1 MQQFME
7 RVLSYLEANHDQAL
21 EGLKDFLRIPSVS
34 THPHHKADVLH
45 CAEYLADELRR
56 IGMKRVDVVPTA
68 GHPIVYAEWLEAPGQ
83 PTVLMYGHYD
93 VQPAE
98 PFDLWES
105 DPFDPTIRDGNL
117 FARGSTDDKG
127 QVWLHVKA
135 LEAHLEQHGRLPVN
149 VKMLI
154 EGEEEVASAH
164 LDAYIERHKEDLT
177 ADVVMISDTTMYDYE
192 RPAIGYGLRG
202 LVYMEIQIEGPNK
215 DLHSGGY
222 GGSVANPLN
231 ILSGIISEMI
241 DSDGRIAIPGFYDD
255 VVPLTDTESAAFTA
269 LAFSED
275 EYAERLGVAELKG
288 EKGYSTLERIWA
300 RPTLDVNG
308 LLGGFTGEGSKT
320 VIASKGM
327 AKVSMRLVP
336 NQDPEVIAQA
346 FEAYVK
352 KLAPSSVKINILR
365 HGTGKPILTPRDH
378 PAVKA
383 VDQAITQGFGISP
396 VYIREGGSIP
406 VVATF
411 QERLGLPTVLMGFG
425 LPDCDAH
432 APNEKFNLK
441 NFYRGIISAAWF
453 YQEYSNDRQA

>member
-1 MQQFME
+1 MD

-105 DPFDPTIRDGNL
+105 DPFDPTIRDDNL

-164 LDAYIERHKEDLT
+164 LDEYIERHKEDLT

-231 ILSGIISEMI
+231 ILSNIIAEMI
-241 DSDGRIAIPGFYDD
+241 DSDGRISIPGFYDD
-255 VVPLTDTESAAFTA
+255 IVPLTDTERAAFTA

-336 NQDPEVIAQA
+336 NQDPEVIARA
-346 FEAYVK
+346 FEVYVK

-383 VDQAITQGFGISP
+383 VDQAITRGFGISP

-453 YQEYSNDRQA
+453 YQEYSKDSEA

>member
-1 MQQFME
+1 MD
-7 RVLSYLEANHDQAL
+7 RVLSYIESHRDQAI

-34 THPHHKADVLH
+34 THPHHKADVSR
-45 CAEYLADELRR
+45 CAGFLADELRR
-56 IGMKRVDVVPTA
+56 IGMKRVNIAPTA

-98 PFDLWES
+98 PFELWES
-105 DPFDPTIRDGNL
+105 EPFEPTIRGDNL

-135 LEAHLEQHGRLPVN
+135 LEAHLAQHGRLPVN

-164 LDAYIERHKEDLT
+164 LETYIETHKEELE
-177 ADVVMISDTTMYDYE
+177 ADVVMVSDTTMYDYE
-192 RPAIGYGLRG
+192 RPSIGYGLRG

-231 ILSGIISEMI
+231 VISDIIAQLI
-241 DSDGRIAIPGFYDD
+241 DQNGRITIPGFYDHI
-255 VVPLTDTESAAFTA
+255 VPLTDTERTAFAA
-269 LAFSED
+269 LPFSEATF
-275 EYAERLGVAELKG
+275 AERLGVAELKG
-288 EKGYSTLERIWA
+288 EEGYSTLERIWA

-308 LLGGFTGEGSKT
+308 LMGGFTGEGSKT

-327 AKVSMRLVP
+327 AKISMRLVP
-336 NQDPEVIAQA
+336 DQDPEIIAET

-352 KLAPSSVKINILR
+352 TLAPPSVKINFLR
-365 HGTGKPILTPRDH
+365 HGTGKPILTPRNH

-383 VDQAITQGFGISP
+383 ADYAISQGFGIAP

-432 APNEKFNLK
+432 APNEKFNLQ
-441 NFYRGIISAAWF
+441 NFFRGIKSAAWF
-453 YQEYSNDRQA
+453 YAEYGKNNT

>member
-1 MQQFME
+1 MD

-68 GHPIVYAEWLEAPGQ
+68 GHPIVYAEWLEASGQ

-164 LDAYIERHKEDLT
+164 LDEYIERHKEDLT

-231 ILSGIISEMI
+231 ILSGIIAEMI
-241 DSDGRIAIPGFYDD
+241 DSDGRITIPGFYDD
-255 VVPLTDTESAAFTA
+255 IVPLTDTERAAFTA

-346 FEAYVK
+346 FEVYVK

-453 YQEYSNDRQA
+453 YQEYSKDSEA

>member
-1 MQQFME
+1 ME

-177 ADVVMISDTTMYDYE
+177 ANVVMISDTTMYDYE

-255 VVPLTDTESAAFTA
+255 VVPLKDTEGAAFTA

-275 EYAERLGVAELKG
+275 EYAKRLGVAELKG

-453 YQEYSNDRQA
+453 YQEYSNDSEA

>member
-1 MQQFME
+1 MD

-164 LDAYIERHKEDLT
+164 LDEYIERHKEDLT

-231 ILSGIISEMI
+231 ILSGIIAEMI
-241 DSDGRIAIPGFYDD
+241 DSDGRITIPGFYDD
-255 VVPLTDTESAAFTA
+255 IVPLTDTERAAFTA

-346 FEAYVK
+346 FEVYVK
-352 KLAPSSVKINILR
+352 KLVPSSVKINILR

-383 VDQAITQGFGISP
+383 ADQAITQGFGISP

-453 YQEYSNDRQA
+453 YQEYSNDSEA

>member
-1 MQQFME
+1 
-7 RVLSYLEANHDQAL
+7 
-21 EGLKDFLRIPSVS
+21 
-34 THPHHKADVLH
+34 
-45 CAEYLADELRR
+45 
-56 IGMKRVDVVPTA
+56 
-68 GHPIVYAEWLEAPGQ
+68 
-83 PTVLMYGHYD
+83 
-93 VQPAE
+93 
-98 PFDLWES
+98 
-105 DPFDPTIRDGNL
+105 
-117 FARGSTDDKG
+117 
-127 QVWLHVKA
+127 
-135 LEAHLEQHGRLPVN
+135 
-149 VKMLI
+149 
-154 EGEEEVASAH
+154 
-164 LDAYIERHKEDLT
+164 
-177 ADVVMISDTTMYDYE
+177 MISDTTMYDYE

-231 ILSGIISEMI
+231 ILSGIIAEMI
-241 DSDGRIAIPGFYDD
+241 DSDGRITIPGFYDD
-255 VVPLTDTESAAFTA
+255 IVPLTDTERAAFTA

-383 VDQAITQGFGISP
+383 ADQAITQGFGISP

-453 YQEYSNDRQA
+453 YQEYSKDSEA

>member
-1 MQQFME
+1 MD

-164 LDAYIERHKEDLT
+164 LDEYIERHKEDLT

-231 ILSGIISEMI
+231 ILSGIIAEMI
-241 DSDGRIAIPGFYDD
+241 DSDGRITIPGFYDD
-255 VVPLTDTESAAFTA
+255 IVPLTDTERAAFTA

-346 FEAYVK
+346 FEVYVK

-383 VDQAITQGFGISP
+383 ADQAITQGFGIPP

-453 YQEYSNDRQA
+453 YQEYSNDSEA

>member
-1 MQQFME
+1 MD
-7 RVLSYLEANHDQAL
+7 RVLSYLEANHEQAL

-241 DSDGRIAIPGFYDD
+241 DSDGRITIPGFYDD
-255 VVPLTDTESAAFTA
+255 VVPLTDTERTAFTA

-275 EYAERLGVAELKG
+275 EHAERLGVAELKG

-411 QERLGLPTVLMGFG
+411 QERLGFPTVLMGFG

-453 YQEYSNDRQA
+453 YQEYSKDSEA

>member
-1 MQQFME
+1 MD

-105 DPFDPTIRDGNL
+105 DPFDPTIRDDNL

-164 LDAYIERHKEDLT
+164 LDEYIERHKEDLT
-177 ADVVMISDTTMYDYE
+177 ADVVMISDTTMFDYE

-231 ILSGIISEMI
+231 ILSGIIAEMI
-241 DSDGRIAIPGFYDD
+241 DSDGRITIPGFYDD
-255 VVPLTDTESAAFTA
+255 IVPLTDTERAAFTA

-275 EYAERLGVAELKG
+275 EYAERLGVGELKG

-346 FEAYVK
+346 FEVYVK

-453 YQEYSNDRQA
+453 YQAY

>member
-1 MQQFME
+1 MD

-34 THPHHKADVLH
+34 THPHHKTDVLH
-45 CAEYLADELRR
+45 CAEYLANELRR

-164 LDAYIERHKEDLT
+164 LDEYIERHKEDLT

-231 ILSGIISEMI
+231 ILSDIIAEMI
-241 DSDGRIAIPGFYDD
+241 DSDGRITIPGFYDD
-255 VVPLTDTESAAFTA
+255 IVPLTDTERAAFTA

-346 FEAYVK
+346 FEVYVE

-383 VDQAITQGFGISP
+383 VYQAITQGFGISP

-453 YQEYSNDRQA
+453 YQEYSKDSEA

>member
-1 MQQFME
+1 MD

-105 DPFDPTIRDGNL
+105 DPFDPTIRDDNL

-164 LDAYIERHKEDLT
+164 LDEYIERHKEDLT
-177 ADVVMISDTTMYDYE
+177 ADVVMISDTTMFDYE

-231 ILSGIISEMI
+231 ILSGIIAEMI
-241 DSDGRIAIPGFYDD
+241 DSDGRITIPGFYDD
-255 VVPLTDTESAAFTA
+255 IVPLTDTERAAFTA

-346 FEAYVK
+346 FEVYVK

-453 YQEYSNDRQA
+453 YQAYSKDSEA

>member
-1 MQQFME
+1 MD

-164 LDAYIERHKEDLT
+164 LDEYIERHKEDLT

-202 LVYMEIQIEGPNK
+202 LVYVEIQIEGPNK

-231 ILSGIISEMI
+231 ILSDIIAEMI
-241 DSDGRIAIPGFYDD
+241 DSDGRITIPGFYDD
-255 VVPLTDTESAAFTA
+255 IVPLTDTERAAFTA

-346 FEAYVK
+346 FEVYVK

-453 YQEYSNDRQA
+453 YQEYSKDSEA

>member
-1 MQQFME
+1 MD
-7 RVLSYLEANHDQAL
+7 RVLSYLEANHEQAL

-241 DSDGRIAIPGFYDD
+241 DSDGRITIPGFYDD
-255 VVPLTDTESAAFTA
+255 VVPLTDTERTAFTA

-275 EYAERLGVAELKG
+275 EHAERLGVAELKG

-383 VDQAITQGFGISP
+383 VDQAITRGFGISP

-411 QERLGLPTVLMGFG
+411 QERLGFPTVLMGFG

-453 YQEYSNDRQA
+453 YQEYSKDSEA

>member
-1 MQQFME
+1 MD
-7 RVLSYLEANHDQAL
+7 RVLSYLEANHEQAL

-45 CAEYLADELRR
+45 CAEYLAAELRR

-135 LEAHLEQHGRLPVN
+135 LEAHLEQHGRVPVY
-149 VKMLI
+149 VKLLI

-241 DSDGRIAIPGFYDD
+241 DSDGRITIPGFYDD
-255 VVPLTDTESAAFTA
+255 VVPLTDTERTAFTA

-275 EYAERLGVAELKG
+275 EHAERLGVAELKG

-383 VDQAITQGFGISP
+383 VDQAITRGFGISP

-411 QERLGLPTVLMGFG
+411 QERLGFPTVLMGFG

-453 YQEYSNDRQA
+453 YQEYSNDSEA

>member
-1 MQQFME
+1 MD

-105 DPFDPTIRDGNL
+105 DPFDPTIRDDNL

-164 LDAYIERHKEDLT
+164 LDEYIEKHKEDLT

-231 ILSGIISEMI
+231 ILSDIIAEMI
-241 DSDGRIAIPGFYDD
+241 DSDGRITIPGFYDD
-255 VVPLTDTESAAFTA
+255 IVPLTDTERAAFTA

-346 FEAYVK
+346 FEVYVK

-383 VDQAITQGFGISP
+383 VYQAITQGFGISP

-453 YQEYSNDRQA
+453 YQEYSKDSEA

>member
-1 MQQFME
+1 
-7 RVLSYLEANHDQAL
+7 
-21 EGLKDFLRIPSVS
+21 
-34 THPHHKADVLH
+34 
-45 CAEYLADELRR
+45 
-56 IGMKRVDVVPTA
+56 
-68 GHPIVYAEWLEAPGQ
+68 
-83 PTVLMYGHYD
+83 
-93 VQPAE
+93 
-98 PFDLWES
+98 
-105 DPFDPTIRDGNL
+105 
-117 FARGSTDDKG
+117 
-127 QVWLHVKA
+127 
-135 LEAHLEQHGRLPVN
+135 
-149 VKMLI
+149 
-154 EGEEEVASAH
+154 
-164 LDAYIERHKEDLT
+164 
-177 ADVVMISDTTMYDYE
+177 
-192 RPAIGYGLRG
+192 
-202 LVYMEIQIEGPNK
+202 
-215 DLHSGGY
+215 
-222 GGSVANPLN
+222 GSVANPLN

-255 VVPLTDTESAAFTA
+255 VVPLKDTEGAAFTA

-275 EYAERLGVAELKG
+275 EYAKRLGVAELKG

-453 YQEYSNDRQA
+453 YQEYSNDSEA

>member
-1 MQQFME
+1 MD

-164 LDAYIERHKEDLT
+164 LDEYIERHKEDLT

-231 ILSGIISEMI
+231 ILSGIIAEMI
-241 DSDGRIAIPGFYDD
+241 DSDGRITIPGFYDD
-255 VVPLTDTESAAFTA
+255 IVPLTDTERAAFTA

-346 FEAYVK
+346 FEVYVK

-383 VDQAITQGFGISP
+383 ADQAITQGFGISP

-453 YQEYSNDRQA
+453 YQEYSNDSEA

>member
-1 MQQFME
+1 MD

-105 DPFDPTIRDGNL
+105 DPFDPTIRDDNL

-164 LDAYIERHKEDLT
+164 LDEYIEKHKEDLT

-231 ILSGIISEMI
+231 ILSDIIAEMI
-241 DSDGRIAIPGFYDD
+241 DSDGRITIPGFYDD
-255 VVPLTDTESAAFTA
+255 IVPLTDTERAAFTA

-346 FEAYVK
+346 FEVYVK

-453 YQEYSNDRQA
+453 YQAYSKDSEA

>member
-1 MQQFME
+1 ME

-164 LDAYIERHKEDLT
+164 LDAYIERHKENLT
-177 ADVVMISDTTMYDYE
+177 ANVVMISDTTMYDYE

-255 VVPLTDTESAAFTA
+255 VVPLKDTEGAAFTA

-275 EYAERLGVAELKG
+275 EYAKRLGVAELKG

-453 YQEYSNDRQA
+453 YQEYSNDSEA

>member
-1 MQQFME
+1 MD

-68 GHPIVYAEWLEAPGQ
+68 GHPIVYAEWLEASGQ

-164 LDAYIERHKEDLT
+164 LDEYIERHKEDLT

-231 ILSGIISEMI
+231 ILSGIIAEMI
-241 DSDGRIAIPGFYDD
+241 DSDGRITIPGFYDD
-255 VVPLTDTESAAFTA
+255 IVPLTDTERAAFTA

-346 FEAYVK
+346 FEVYVK

-383 VDQAITQGFGISP
+383 VDQAIRQGFGISP

-411 QERLGLPTVLMGFG
+411 QERLALPTVLMGFG

-453 YQEYSNDRQA
+453 YQEYSKDSEA

>member
-1 MQQFME
+1 ME

-255 VVPLTDTESAAFTA
+255 VVPLTDTEGAAFTA

>member
-1 MQQFME
+1 ME

-164 LDAYIERHKEDLT
+164 LDAYIERHKENLT

-255 VVPLTDTESAAFTA
+255 VVPLKDTEGAAFTA

-275 EYAERLGVAELKG
+275 EYAKRLGVAELKG

-453 YQEYSNDRQA
+453 YQEYSNDSEA